1 MSRASEWEVRVAE
14 WRASGLTAKDFCLER
29 EYSAQN
35 LLSWSST
42 LQRRDREQPRAGR
55 DVTLARVVRREH
67 ADPTRKKTSAA
78 IVVRTRTAR
87 VEIRPGVD
95 ATTLAVVLAA
105 LGVVGSAS

>member
-1 MSRASEWEVRVAE
+1 MSKAAEWEVRVAD
-14 WRASGLTAKDFCLER
+14 WRASGLTAKEFCLER

-35 LLSWSST
+35 LLYWSST

-55 DVTLARVVRREH
+55 DVTLARVVRRER
-67 ADPTRKKTSAA
+67 AGPTRKAPAA

-87 VEIRPGVD
+87 VEVRPGAD
-95 ATTLAVVLAA
+95 ATTLAVVLGA